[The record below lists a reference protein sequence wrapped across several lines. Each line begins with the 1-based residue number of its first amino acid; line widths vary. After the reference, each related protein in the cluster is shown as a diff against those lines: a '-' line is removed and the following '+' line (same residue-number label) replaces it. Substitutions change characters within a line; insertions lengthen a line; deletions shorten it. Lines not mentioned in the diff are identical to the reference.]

1 MLGQDSEF
9 RAVGRFESV
18 GLGGGLSSSIEGF
31 LKKIFLL
38 FLTKSR
44 GGGITPLTP
53 SSDGPE

>member
-31 LKKIFLL
+31 LKKIFLP
-38 FLTKSR
+38 FLAKS
-44 GGGITPLTP
+44 GGGGDYCPP
-53 SSDGPE
+53 DP